1 MMRKNDNRI
10 NLTPNP
16 QRRSPSP
23 VERGDSFTFK
33 TPPLNRRGGW
43 GVRYL
48 IFLLFLF
55 LVSCKTKQPYTFEL
69 LDAEK
74 TGIDFSN
81 DLTPTKDLNIFTYM
95 YFYNGGGVGAGD
107 FNNDG
112 LVDLCFTANLK
123 DNKIYLNR
131 GGMKFEDITEKSN
144 FKGEKGWSNGVSIVD
159 INQDGKL
166 DIYVSQVGGFET
178 LQGHNLLFVCK
189 EITKDGIPVYEEK
202 SKEYGLD
209 LVGFGTQAAFFDYD
223 LDGDLDMFQLN
234 HSVHQN
240 GTFGVRSTFQG
251 TFHPL
256 AGDKFFRNDDGK
268 FIEIA
273 ELTGIKRDA
282 LGYGLGVGVGDV
294 NFDGYPDMYIGND
307 FHENDYLYI
316 NQKNGTFLER
326 IEKSMM
332 HTSQFSMGI
341 DVADINNDIYPEIM
355 SLDMLPFDR
364 EILKRSEG
372 EDSYNIFQYKLS
384 YGYNYQFA
392 RNNLQLNNGD
402 GTFSEMA
409 MFAGVHATDWSWSPL
424 FFDFENDGRKDL
436 FISNGIPKRMN
447 DIDYISFVSAE
458 DIQMKLERKEMDES
472 DISLVDK
479 LPEIKIPNK
488 FFQNK
493 SDLRFEDKEKS
504 IENNQNSYSNGALY
518 ADLDNDGDLDIITNN
533 INQKAFIYENKANE
547 YAPEN
552 AFLRLYLK
560 GSEKNLNAIGAK
572 VLVFKKGRE
581 TISYEKFP
589 VKAFQASMEIPM
601 NIGLGNKAD
610 IDSTYLIWPD
620 RTFQKLNLQSGS
632 DSVTITYRK
641 NLPEFDYEHFK
652 QKPAKTPLLADIAK
666 DLNLD
671 VKHQENEFNEFER
684 EALIPH
690 KMSAEGPA
698 LAVADIN
705 HDGLEDVFLGSS
717 KTSMPHLFLQKS
729 NGKFIESKQTVFKQ
743 DSIYEEV
750 DAKWV
755 DVNNDTHLDLTVA
768 EGGNEY
774 FGKSNYLTPRVYLND
789 GKGNLSLKVDAIP
802 KIFLS
807 ASAIEIIDI
816 NQDGKIDLLI
826 TARSLPYS
834 YGKIPDSYL
843 LQNDGTGK
851 FTDVTDK
858 YAKELRNIGLVKNA
872 VVQDLDKDGDQDILL
887 ALEWDGICEMENQQG
902 KFIKKMLTKEK
913 GWWNFAMPYDFDGD
927 GDLDILAGNLGQN
940 SRIKAS
946 ETEPVRMYVSDFD
959 KNGTT
964 DQVLSYYLGG
974 TEVMF
979 ANKAET
985 QKQFPFTKKKFLLAK
1000 DFAKATIADIVGE
1013 SELSAAKVFEA
1024 NYFDNAILVND
1035 GKGNFTVQSLPS
1047 KAQYAPYYAAEIID
1061 ANGDKL
1067 PDIIMF
1073 GNFYDCNIQMGR
1085 YDANY
1090 GTILINKGNCQFEV
1104 EKLNGIS
1111 VKGQVK
1117 RIRNIKVG
1125 KEILMILA
1133 RNNDKLMV
1141 LRRK

>member
-1 MMRKNDNRI
+1 MRKNDNRI
-10 NLTPNP
+10 NLTPYLSTGEGG
-16 QRRSPSP
+16 RRCGS
-23 VERGDSFTFK
+23 
-33 TPPLNRRGGW
+33 

-55 LVSCKTKQPYTFEL
+55 FTSCKTKQPDTFEL
-69 LDAEK
+69 LNAEK

-131 GGMKFEDITEKSN
+131 GGMKFEDITEKAN
-144 FKGEKGWSNGVSIVD
+144 FKGEKGWSNGVSVVD

-166 DIYVSQVGGFET
+166 DIYVSQVGGFES
-178 LQGHNLLFVCK
+178 LKGHNLLFVCK
-189 EITKDGIPVYEEK
+189 EITKEGIPVYEEK

-209 LVGFGTQAAFFDYD
+209 LVGFGTQATFFDYD

-268 FIEIA
+268 FIEVA
-273 ELTGIKRDA
+273 EKTGIKRDA

-316 NQKNGTFLER
+316 NQQNGTFLES

-488 FFQNK
+488 FFQNT
-493 SDLRFEDKEKS
+493 SQLRFEDKERS
-504 IENNQNSYSNGALY
+504 IANNQDSYSNGAVY
-518 ADLDNDGDLDIITNN
+518 TDLDNDGDLDIVTNN
-533 INQKAFIYENKANE
+533 INEKAFVYENKANE

-552 AFLRLYLK
+552 AFVRLYLK

-572 VLVFKKGRE
+572 VLVFKKDGE

-589 VKAFQASMEIPM
+589 VKAFQASMEIPLA
-601 NIGLGNKAD
+601 IGLGNKAEV
-610 IDSTYLIWPD
+610 DSIYLIWPD
-620 RTFQKLNLQSGS
+620 RTFQKIKLKTDK
-632 DSVTITYRK
+632 DSLSLTYQQH
-641 NLPEFDYEHFK
+641 LPMFDYEQFK
-652 QKPAKTPLLADIAK
+652 HKTKPFSQFTDVAES
-666 DLNLD
+666 LNLA
-671 VKHQENEFNEFER
+671 VLHQENDFNEFER

-690 KMSAEGPA
+690 KMSSEGPA

-717 KTSMPHLFLQKS
+717 KTSMPRLFLQNP
-729 NGKFIESKQTVFKQ
+729 NGKFSESKQAVFQK
-743 DSIYEEV
+743 DSIYEEI

-755 DVNNDTHLDLTVA
+755 DVNNDTHLDLVVA

-774 FGKSNYLTPRVYLND
+774 FGKSNYLTPRIYLND
-789 GKGNLSLKVDAIP
+789 GKGNLSAKENAFQN
-802 KIFLS
+802 IFIS
-807 ASAIEIIDI
+807 ASAIETLDF
-816 NQDGKIDLLI
+816 NKDWKMDLFI
-826 TARSLPYS
+826 TSRSVPYS
-834 YGKIPDSYL
+834 YGKIPSSYL

-858 YAKELRNIGLVKNA
+858 YAKDLKNIGLVKNA
-872 VVQDLDKDGDQDILL
+872 ILQDLDKDGDQDLIL

-902 KFIKKMLTKEK
+902 KFVKKMLTKEK

-1000 DFAKATIADIVGE
+1000 DFAKARIVDIVGE
-1013 SELSAAKVFEA
+1013 NELANANVFEA

-1035 GKGNFTVQSLPS
+1035 GKGNFTLQSLPA
-1047 KAQYAPYYAAEIID
+1047 KAQLSPFYTAQIID

-1067 PDIIMF
+1067 PDVLML

-1085 YDANY
+1085 YDADY
-1090 GTILINKGNCQFEV
+1090 GTVLINKGKCQFEV
-1104 EKLNGIS
+1104 TKLNGINI
-1111 VKGQVK
+1111 KGQIK

-1125 KEILMILA
+1125 NETLMIIA

-1141 LRRK
+1141 LKRK

>member
-1 MMRKNDNRI
+1 MRKNDNRI
-10 NLTPNP
+10 NLTPLL
-16 QRRSPSP
+16 RGVALSTLIAPSQQ
-23 VERGDSFTFK
+23 ERGG
-33 TPPLNRRGGW
+33 RRCGL
-43 GVRYL
+43 GVRYV
-48 IFLLFLF
+48 IFIFLF
-55 LVSCKTKQPYTFEL
+55 LVSCKTKQSYTFEL

-131 GGMKFEDITEKSN
+131 GGMKFEDITEKAN
-144 FKGEKGWSNGVSIVD
+144 FKGEKGWSNGVSVVD

-178 LQGHNLLFVCK
+178 LQGHNLLFICK
-189 EITKDGIPVYEEK
+189 EITKEGIPVYEEK

-268 FIEIA
+268 FIEVA
-273 ELTGIKRDA
+273 EQTGIKRDA
-282 LGYGLGVGVGDV
+282 LGYGLGVGLGDV

-316 NQKNGTFLER
+316 NQKNGTFLES
-326 IEKSMM
+326 IENSMM
-332 HTSQFSMGI
+332 HTSQFSMGV
-341 DVADINNDIYPEIM
+341 DVADINNDTYSDII
-355 SLDMLPFDR
+355 SLDMLPYDR

-384 YGYNYQFA
+384 YGYNYQFSK
-392 RNNLQLNNGD
+392 NNLQLNNGN
-402 GTFSEMA
+402 GTFSEIG
-409 MFAGVHATDWSWSPL
+409 MFSGIHATDWSWSPL
-424 FFDFENDGRKDL
+424 LMDFDNDGRKDL

-447 DIDYISFVSAE
+447 DIDYINFISNE
-458 DIQMKLERKEMDES
+458 EIQRKMEAKTLDEN
-472 DISLVDK
+472 DISLIDK

-488 FFQNK
+488 FFVNNK
-493 SDLRFEDKEKS
+493 ELKYQDAEAN

-518 ADLDNDGDLDIITNN
+518 ADLDNDGDLDIVTNN

-552 AFLRLYLK
+552 AHIRLYLK

-572 VLVFKKGRE
+572 ILVFKKGGE

-589 VKAFQASMEIPM
+589 VKAFQASMEIPL
-601 NIGLGNKAD
+601 NVGLGNKAE

-620 RTFQKLNLQSGS
+620 RTFQKLNLQSAN
-632 DSVTITYRK
+632 DSLTITYRK

-652 QKPAKTPLLADIAK
+652 QKPTKTPLLADVAK

-690 KMSAEGPA
+690 KISAEGPA

-705 HDGLEDVFLGSS
+705 HDGFEDIFLGSS
-717 KTSMPHLFLQKS
+717 RTSLPHLYLQQA
-729 NGKFIESKQTVFKQ
+729 NGKFKESLQVVFKQ
-743 DSIYEEV
+743 DSTYEEV
-750 DAKWV
+750 DAIWT
-755 DVNNDTHLDLTVA
+755 DVNNDSHPDLVVA
-768 EGGNEY
+768 EGGNEF
-774 FGKSNYLTPRVYLND
+774 FGKSNFLLPRVYLND
-789 GKGNLSLKVDAIP
+789 GKGNLSVKTDAFNANIA
-802 KIFLS
+802 LS
-807 ASAIEIIDI
+807 ASVITPIDF
-816 NQDGKIDLLI
+816 NRDGKTDLLI
-826 TARSLPYS
+826 GGRSVPFS

-858 YAKELRNIGLVKNA
+858 YAKELKNIGLVKNA

-887 ALEWDGICEMENQQG
+887 ALEWEGICEMENQQG
-902 KFIKKMLTKEK
+902 KFVKKMLTKEK

-927 GDLDILAGNLGQN
+927 GDVDVLAGNLGQN

-946 ETEPVRMYVSDFD
+946 ESEPVKMYVSDFD

-1035 GKGNFTVQSLPS
+1035 GKGNFTLQSLPS
-1047 KAQYAPYYAAEIID
+1047 KAQYAPYYAAEIIN
-1061 ANGDKL
+1061 ANDDKL

-1085 YDANY
+1085 YDADY

-1141 LRRK
+1141 LKRK